1 MEQRNNLVLQG
12 TETFSRG
19 QLDNVAL
26 DGGALVLDSVAG
38 RCLQYGSYTTPEFA
52 MPAFCNLNVSWNAFA
67 PHNTMVEVRCRV
79 YAGGNW
85 TGWMSFGKW
94 APGYPRC
101 SCNSQSD
108 DGMIFLMGDT
118 VTVATPGGGTGVQLQ
133 VNLST
138 NDDKVSPA
146 VRLLAAA
153 VRPLAWEKHNGHPL
167 NRQLYLPEYCLSAH
181 DPSFGRTMDL
191 PLVMAALMNCWGE
204 DVLPE
209 EVAYVMEDM
218 AHSTTAN
225 AAFAAA
231 AAGCCGYP
239 CWQAWMD
246 LADLRAQIHDDC
258 CVAVQVERRIRG
270 QRDPVRVWMGLR
282 GFGHDDAVMADYV
295 LLNDPTADSNGAVNC
310 TMALVDFMRYF
321 TGRAIALRAKPRDVA
336 ANRPLRMRCELVP
349 GETAD
354 VYYFEQRGVKD
365 PLPEGFSGWVACAC
379 HDGVAHATTAHRSFC
394 RMERT
399 PEGGI
404 RFPEK
409 IMAAGCRCS
418 HQPVHRMLARR
429 HGAARRVLPVH
440 RHALPV
446 DRPFRE
452 YGHHDQDRA
461 RETACGVR
469 RRMRD
474 PDGGGVH
481 GRRIRVGHRAHR
493 GVLLHFHHVPDHFC
507 DGDQEPRDPQEARRL
522 VHDHGYRGRGDHA
535 VFYGADRG
543 LHAHRG
549 GVSPA
554 AVLLRLRRPVRCG
567 IWAAGEGI
575 TGVRHYL

>member
-19 QLDNVAL
+19 QLDNLAL
-26 DGGALVLDSVAG
+26 ENGALVLDSVAG
-38 RCLQYGSYTTPEFA
+38 RSLQYGSYTTPEFA

-101 SCNSQSD
+101 STSSQSD

-153 VRPLAWEKHNGHPL
+153 VRPLAWEKRNGHPI
-167 NRQLYLPEYCLSAH
+167 NRRLYLPEYCLSAH
-181 DPSFGRTMDL
+181 DPSFGRSMDL

-204 DVLPE
+204 DILPE

-258 CVAVQVERRIRG
+258 CVAVQVVRRVG
-270 QRDPVRVWMGLR
+270 GERDPVGVWMGLR

-321 TGRAIALRAKPRDVA
+321 TGRAIALRAKPRDIE
-336 ANRPLRMRCELVP
+336 ANRPRRLRCELVP
-349 GETAD
+349 GGED
-354 VYYFEQRGVKD
+354 GVYFFEQHGTRD
-365 PLPEGFSGWVACAC
+365 PLPESFSGWIACAP
-379 HDGVAHATTAHRSFC
+379 HDGVAHATTAHRTFC

-404 RFPEK
+404 RFPAAQL
-409 IMAAGCRCS
+409 AAGGRCS
-418 HQPVHRMLARR
+418 VYAVDQTGAMRVAEVRLPKPRPAPEKSASQVQAQP
-429 HGAARRVLPVH
+429 
-440 RHALPV
+440 
-446 DRPFRE
+446 
-452 YGHHDQDRA
+452 
-461 RETACGVR
+461 
-469 RRMRD
+469 
-474 PDGGGVH
+474 
-481 GRRIRVGHRAHR
+481 
-493 GVLLHFHHVPDHFC
+493 
-507 DGDQEPRDPQEARRL
+507 
-522 VHDHGYRGRGDHA
+522 
-535 VFYGADRG
+535 AD
-543 LHAHRG
+543 
-549 GVSPA
+549 
-554 AVLLRLRRPVRCG
+554 
-567 IWAAGEGI
+567 
-575 TGVRHYL
+575 

>member
-209 EVAYVMEDM
+209 EVAYVME
-218 AHSTTAN
+218 TWPTAPPPMRPLRQQPP
-225 AAFAAA
+225 AAA
-231 AAGCCGYP
+231 ATPAGRHGWTCR
-239 CWQAWMD
+239 
-246 LADLRAQIHDDC
+246 LRAQIHDDC

-270 QRDPVRVWMGLR
+270 QRDPVRVWM
-282 GFGHDDAVMADYV
+282 
-295 LLNDPTADSNGAVNC
+295 
-310 TMALVDFMRYF
+310 
-321 TGRAIALRAKPRDVA
+321 
-336 ANRPLRMRCELVP
+336 
-349 GETAD
+349 
-354 VYYFEQRGVKD
+354 
-365 PLPEGFSGWVACAC
+365 ACA
-379 HDGVAHATTAHRSFC
+379 ALATT
-394 RMERT
+394 M
-399 PEGGI
+399 P
-404 RFPEK
+404 
-409 IMAAGCRCS
+409 
-418 HQPVHRMLARR
+418 
-429 HGAARRVLPVH
+429 
-440 RHALPV
+440 
-446 DRPFRE
+446 
-452 YGHHDQDRA
+452 
-461 RETACGVR
+461 
-469 RRMRD
+469 
-474 PDGGGVH
+474 
-481 GRRIRVGHRAHR
+481 
-493 GVLLHFHHVPDHFC
+493 
-507 DGDQEPRDPQEARRL
+507 
-522 VHDHGYRGRGDHA
+522 
-535 VFYGADRG
+535 
-543 LHAHRG
+543 
-549 GVSPA
+549 
-554 AVLLRLRRPVRCG
+554 
-567 IWAAGEGI
+567 
-575 TGVRHYL
+575 